1 MRKSHCCRKEIVA
14 QVGQMAEAYIELAAV
29 PAPDKANDMPFP
41 SPIRR
46 STKAL
51 NKVGTC
57 SCWNFLQIAQNHL
70 LCISPL
76 ICICMQHSNC
86 QYAAHRFLW

>member
-1 MRKSHCCRKEIVA
+1 MRRRSDVCRREVVA

-29 PAPDKANDMPFP
+29 PAADKANEMPFP

-51 NKVGTC
+51 NKVPHAQYLFPSVQM
-57 SCWNFLQIAQNHL
+57 SCWALSERSDAMLRIDSK
-70 LCISPL
+70 I
-76 ICICMQHSNC
+76 
-86 QYAAHRFLW
+86 

>member
-57 SCWNFLQIAQNHL
+57 SCWNFGLPTD
-70 LCISPL
+70 SPKSFAL
-76 ICICMQHSNC
+76 HITSYMYM
-86 QYAAHRFLW
+86 YAT